1 MAHYAY
7 VVDGIV
13 ERVHVL
19 ANAVI
24 TDDNGVEQEALGQ
37 EFLGHLHGLPG
48 ENFVQCSYNG
58 NFRNLY
64 PGAGYLYNETLDA
77 FILPKPGGDW
87 ILNEDTYSWEPV
99 SEA

>member
-19 ANAVI
+19 ANPVI
-24 TDDNGVEQEALGQ
+24 TDGDGVEVEALGQ
-37 EFLGHLHGLPG
+37 EFLGALHNLPV

-58 NFRNLY
+58 TFRGLY
-64 PGAGYLYNETLDA
+64 PG
-77 FILPKPGGDW
+77 PGFTYDVEADVFVAPPVEA
-87 ILNEDTYSWEPV
+87 EDGPV
-99 SEA
+99 